1 MFTSA
6 PTWMLQR
13 EHELWIS
20 GAGFAGILW
29 KLSCLHAYKATV
41 KQEKS
46 CIHVLWPFSYILTF
60 SSQIGSQK
68 MIIGLTLCSQ
78 TSLGIMGDTGEL

>member
-1 MFTSA
+1 MQVVC
-6 PTWMLQR
+6 MLIR
-13 EHELWIS
+13 L
-20 GAGFAGILW
+20 L
-29 KLSCLHAYKATV
+29 V
-41 KQEKS
+41 KQEES

-78 TSLGIMGDTGEL
+78 TSLGMMGDMQEL